1 MDSELEPKAS
11 ENKTEKYTYE
21 QILEMLGGNKYFS
34 DNQIKY
40 TYHKLN
46 NRLDDAD
53 YYLEL
58 CHQEVKA
65 LTELYTKMK
74 SPEEI
79 SKEI

>member
-1 MDSELEPKAS
+1 MSS
-11 ENKTEKYTYE
+11 EKYSYE
-21 QILEMLGGNKYFS
+21 KILEMLGGNRYFS

-46 NRLDDAD
+46 DRKEEAE

-65 LTELYTKMK
+65 LSEMYGKMK
-74 SPEEI
+74 TPEEI
-79 SKEI
+79 YKPEELSQDI

>member
-1 MDSELEPKAS
+1 MSQLIVSQEYPSD
-11 ENKTEKYTYE
+11 EKFSYE
-21 QILEMLGGNKYFS
+21 QILEMVGGNRYFS

-46 NRLDDAD
+46 GRLEEAA

-79 SKEI
+79 SNEI